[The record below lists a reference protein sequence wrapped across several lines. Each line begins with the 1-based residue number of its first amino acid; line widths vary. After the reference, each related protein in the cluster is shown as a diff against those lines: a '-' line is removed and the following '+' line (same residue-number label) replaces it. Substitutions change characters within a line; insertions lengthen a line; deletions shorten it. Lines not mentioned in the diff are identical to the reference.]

1 MIIQLCPE
9 GAAQGIGR
17 EIPKGPLGPVD
28 VLEHA
33 LCRVLRAYAQIFLIF
48 FRPYIGQLLH
58 IQVLFNEHFLN
69 LITDQHVKAV
79 AQFICLGADQARGYF
94 VDGLHEPVQVHL
106 PKLPGEHLLHLFI
119 DGHPERTVAANDV
132 LKEPGL

>member
-1 MIIQLCPE
+1 M
-9 GAAQGIGR
+9 
-17 EIPKGPLGPVD
+17 
-28 VLEHA
+28 
-33 LCRVLRAYAQIFLIF
+33 
-48 FRPYIGQLLH
+48 
-58 IQVLFNEHFLN
+58 
-69 LITDQHVKAV
+69 KAV

-106 PKLPGEHLLHLFI
+106 PQLPGEHLLHLFI